1 QYNGCCDG
9 DEKVYVSDIPE
20 SSLPM
25 WAYRADVDWQDWDD
39 VSVAR
44 TLNSDVNLIALKVN
58 TMSRAEYTLRIPEHR
73 NDFLK

>member
-1 QYNGCCDG
+1 
-9 DEKVYVSDIPE
+9 
-20 SSLPM
+20 M